1 MFVYLCVRV
10 CMHTV
15 VRVYTHTYSYICAST
30 HTNIGHTH
38 ILLTCLSQRQVL
50 MRGFYACMCEC
61 LCIHTNMSLCV
72 SISIYLCTCTRAHIL
87 MYTYIDIGYT
97 SRRETLMW
105 DIDAGVRVCVCVY
118 MRVCVHTYIHFHLFC
133 TYVVIYR
140 HGVATCSRLH
150 KIIGLF
156 CKRAP
161 WKRRYSAKETCNFK
175 EPSNRSH
182 PILATRLNKREALMR
197 VYVCVCVCVCVYAC
211 VCVRI
216 YIYANV
222 LKMDLYTR
230 I

>member
-1 MFVYLCVRV
+1 
-10 CMHTV
+10 
-15 VRVYTHTYSYICAST
+15 
-30 HTNIGHTH
+30 
-38 ILLTCLSQRQVL
+38 
-50 MRGFYACMCEC
+50 MCEC

-140 HGVATCSRLH
+140 YGVATCSRLH
-150 KIIGLF
+150 KIISLF

-182 PILATRLNKREALMR
+182 PILATRLNKREALMW
-197 VYVCVCVCVCVYAC
+197 VYVCVCVCVYVCMRVC
-211 VCVRI
+211 VCVYTYMPMYWKWT
-216 YIYANV
+216 YIHVYR
-222 LKMDLYTR
+222 YWSHIWTR
-230 I
+230 GSRWCGCCTTTVTSTTRTWRSVENKKGKKQSQERQPYRNNIFFV